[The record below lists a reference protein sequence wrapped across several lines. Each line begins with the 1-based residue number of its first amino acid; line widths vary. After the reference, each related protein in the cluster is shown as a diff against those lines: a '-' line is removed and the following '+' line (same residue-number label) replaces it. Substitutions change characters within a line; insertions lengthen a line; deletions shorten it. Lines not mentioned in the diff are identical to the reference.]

1 MAFLNICNLPDEV
14 HAALRIKAAQAGL
27 SMEAEARRI
36 LADACSENKQPASVR
51 KLQTLV
57 ETPYGT
63 QKPVNV
69 TEDLICQRRAEA
81 TTE

>member
-1 MAFLNICNLPDEV
+1 MAILNIRNLPDDV

-36 LADACSENKQPASVR
+36 LTNACSENKQPASAK

-57 ETPYGT
+57 QTLYGK

-69 TEDLICQRRAEA
+69 TDDLIRQRRAEA
-81 TTE
+81 KAE